1 MQKIF
6 GETTF
11 KNKGVVFQESPKSV
25 LIPEKHSGPQLFLRN
40 RAKVGVRC
48 ESGGIVLD
56 SRTLNVLNSTNRRW
70 DSPPGAGPKAQGPRP
85 KAQGPRPKAQQG
97 SSRAQ
102 GLGAWEPGSLGAWEP
117 GSLGAWEPGSL
128 GAWGQGPGGRAQGAG
143 LGSPGA
149 RIIAHCP
156 GPGAH
161 GAGLAVIGKTYKGL
175 LIDEGD

>member
-1 MQKIF
+1 LQKIF

-85 KAQGPRPKAQQG
+85 KAQGPRP
-97 SSRAQ
+97 SRGAA
-102 GLGAWEPGSLGAWEP
+102 GPKAWEPGSLGAWEP

-128 GAWGQGPGGRAQGAG
+128 GAWEPGGRAQGAG